1 MLKQLAIC
9 GCSNSWHRF
18 AWKSLQEKEPPK
30 GAGKA
35 LIVDARATVPELVFI
50 VEFSLFSPVASLVAA
65 NVKAVHDNF
74 QRFLSED
81 DLLLAFIQI
90 L

>member
-1 MLKQLAIC
+1 VGAQIVGTGLPGSHFK
-9 GCSNSWHRF
+9 
-18 AWKSLQEKEPPK
+18 KEPPK